1 MDVDSKMK
9 LQQYSL
15 VLGTFLE
22 IGVILAESVIPL
34 TSKSLTQFSPSI
46 PCFTKTSDVEYCKD
60 PAEKICHLK
69 QFSAGHKAARVNT
82 VCDCPNNDNTIDL
95 KSYAGVKKFT

>member
-22 IGVILAESVIPL
+22 IGVILAESVMPL
-34 TSKSLTQFSPSI
+34 TSKSLTVLAQHPMLHLIRELDQSI
-46 PCFTKTSDVEYCKD
+46 RSGIFQRP
-60 PAEKICHLK
+60 
-69 QFSAGHKAARVNT
+69 G
-82 VCDCPNNDNTIDL
+82 
-95 KSYAGVKKFT
+95 

>member
-1 MDVDSKMK
+1 MK

-22 IGVILAESVIPL
+22 NGVILAESVMPL

-46 PCFTKTSDVEYCKD
+46 PGPMLHLIRELDQSMEYFKD
-60 PAEKICHLK
+60 PAEKIGHLK

-82 VCDCPNNDNTIDL
+82 VCDYVLINNTIDL

>member
-60 PAEKICHLK
+60 PAEKNCHLK
-69 QFSAGHKAARVNT
+69 QFSAGHKAARVKRFAIVLIN
-82 VCDCPNNDNTIDL
+82 NTIDL